1 MIVIAIGR
9 ELKHRSIR
17 FVGIKGKYELD
28 FVFTNLTVYLGN
40 GDTRQEFGQILVV
53 SDGQL

>member
-1 MIVIAIGR
+1 MILLFLLSRAAFPANSKTSAAKYKIKTSIAIGR

-28 FVFTNLTVYLGN
+28 FVF
-40 GDTRQEFGQILVV
+40 
-53 SDGQL
+53 